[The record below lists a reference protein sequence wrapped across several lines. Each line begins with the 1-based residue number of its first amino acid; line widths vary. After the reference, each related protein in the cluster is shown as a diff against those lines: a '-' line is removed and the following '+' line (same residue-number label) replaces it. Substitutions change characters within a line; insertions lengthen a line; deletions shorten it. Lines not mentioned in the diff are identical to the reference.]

1 MSILETRGTSNRQA
15 ALKGLLALVALWAAG
30 HLATWALTSGA
41 GEPADDLELVRQAQ
55 RGNLSAF
62 NVLVGRYQR
71 LAYNV
76 AYRVTGDPDLAAD
89 ATQEAFLSAYRAL
102 HTFDGG
108 SFKAWLLRIVTNK
121 CYDILRYHRRR
132 PAASLEALLVDAHN
146 PDAPLKREAPERP
159 DEVLERLELAEVL
172 QAAIMKLPEDQRVT
186 LVLAD
191 VHGFSYEEIARI
203 TGVQL
208 GTVKSR
214 LNRARRKLR
223 DILWQNQELLP
234 PEYRLKRDA

>member
-1 MSILETRGTSNRQA
+1 MTSILKSGRRSNCRTLLQ
-15 ALKGLLALVALWAAG
+15 GLLVLGVFWAVG
-30 HLATWALTSGA
+30 RLARAAHGT
-41 GEPADDLELVRQAQ
+41 GEPAGDEVLVKRAQEGDL
-55 RGNLSAF
+55 NAF
-62 NVLVGRYQR
+62 NALVGRYQR

-76 AYRVTGDPDLAAD
+76 AYRVTGDPDVAAD
-89 ATQEAFLSAYRAL
+89 ATQEAFLAAYRAL

-108 SFKAWLLRIVTNK
+108 SFKAWLMRIVTNK

-132 PAASLEALLVDAHN
+132 PTVFLDALLVDPHN
-146 PDAPLKREAPERP
+146 PDAALRREAPERP
-159 DEVLERLELAEVL
+159 DERLEQLELAEVL

-203 TGVQL
+203 TGVPP

-223 DILWQNQELLP
+223 DILLQNQELLP
-234 PEYRLKRDA
+234 PEYRLRREA

>member
-1 MSILETRGTSNRQA
+1 MSIPKTKGTSNWRTLLQ
-15 ALKGLLALVALWAAG
+15 GLLVLGVFWAVG
-30 HLATWALTSGA
+30 RLARAAHGT
-41 GEPADDLELVRQAQ
+41 GEPAEDEALVKQAQ
-55 RGNLSAF
+55 EGDLNAF
-62 NVLVGRYQR
+62 NALVGRYQR

-89 ATQEAFLSAYRAL
+89 ATQEAFLAAYRSL
-102 HTFDGG
+102 HTFGGG

-132 PAASLEALLVDAHN
+132 PTASLDALLVDPHN
-146 PDAPLKREAPERP
+146 PDAPLRREAPERP
-159 DEVLERLELAEVL
+159 DERLEQLELAEVL

-214 LNRARRKLR
+214 LSRARRKLR
-223 DILWQNQELLP
+223 DILLQNQELLP
-234 PEYRLKRDA
+234 PEYRLRREA